1 MTFDSI
7 FEISNQNANLLLI
20 ILGKIILKNIIV
32 FAFNSLIVLSVLY
45 YYLLDYFSY
54 ANISELS
61 NSIYF

>member
-1 MTFDSI
+1 LTFDSI